1 MKNPNGY
8 GTVTKLSGNRRRPFI
23 VKEGIS
29 GKQKVI
35 GYAATREE
43 GMILL
48 AGYNHCPWNPQ
59 LGQYTFRQ
67 LYQEWLR
74 SRAQKL
80 GASSRSAMTA
90 AYRYCA
96 PLEQSRYREIKSYQ
110 MQYCIDTCGK
120 GYATQGAIRNLL
132 RHLDRFAKEL
142 DIIDKSAAE
151 LLTVEPT
158 PPTTRT
164 VFTEEE
170 IAAVHRHAAEPWADS
185 ILFLLYTGFRIS
197 EMLNLRTEDVDLQT
211 DIMIGGTKTE
221 AGRRRTVPIHPQ
233 IKTIVAKRYAAS
245 RSGYLFE
252 YKGKK
257 LSTTQ
262 YRRLWNPL
270 METLS
275 MSHTPHECRHTFR
288 SLLDSAGANKV
299 CIDRMMGHVSL
310 GTGERIYTHK
320 TIDELKSNLL
330 LITNS

>member
-29 GKQKVI
+29 GKQKII

-43 GMILL
+43 GLILL
-48 AGYNHCPWNPQ
+48 AGFNHCPWNPR

-67 LYQEWLR
+67 LYQEWL
-74 SRAQKL
+74 STRAQKL
-80 GASSRSAMTA
+80 GVSSRAAMTA

-96 PLEQSRYREIKSYQ
+96 PLDGHRYREIKSYQ
-110 MQYCIDTCGK
+110 MQYCIDSCGK

-151 LLTVEPT
+151 LLTVDAT
-158 PPTTRT
+158 PPTSRT

-170 IAAVHRHAAEPWADS
+170 IALVQRHGALPWADS
-185 ILFLLYTGFRIS
+185 VLFLLYTGFRIS
-197 EMLNLRTEDVDLQT
+197 EMLLLRTEDVDLTQGIMVGGVKT
-211 DIMIGGTKTE
+211 D
-221 AGRRRTVPIHPQ
+221 AGRRRTVPIHPL
-233 IKTIVAKRYAAS
+233 ILPIVRHRMEIS
-245 RSGYLFE
+245 EDGYLFE

-257 LSTTQ
+257 LSATQ

-288 SLLDSAGANKV
+288 SRLDSAGANKV
-299 CIDRMMGHVSL
+299 CIDRMMGHVSI

-320 TIDELKSNLL
+320 TVEELKTNLA
-330 LITNS
+330 LITN